1 MNEIGPEALER
12 WGLNV
17 TKLWKDPRGRLP
29 EFRVPWA
36 LVHRIS
42 PRVGRR
48 AALEKQ
54 DSRADVQV
62 VLTTVKATG
71 PVSCGPI

>member
-1 MNEIGPEALER
+1 MNEIGSEALER

-29 EFRVPWA
+29 EFQVPWA

-42 PRVGRR
+42 PSVGRR
-48 AALEKQ
+48 TALGKQ
-54 DSRADVQV
+54 DSQADAQV

-71 PVSCGPI
+71 PVSCSPI

>member
-29 EFRVPWA
+29 EFWVPWA
-36 LVHRIS
+36 LVRRIS
-42 PRVGRR
+42 PRVGRQWLWGNR
-48 AALEKQ
+48 TLRLKRR
-54 DSRADVQV
+54 SF
-62 VLTTVKATG
+62 
-71 PVSCGPI
+71 

>member
-1 MNEIGPEALER
+1 MNEIGSEALER

-29 EFRVPWA
+29 EFRVPWV

-42 PRVGRR
+42 PSVGRR
-48 AALEKQ
+48 AALGKQ
-54 DSRADVQV
+54 DTQADAQV
-62 VLTTVKATG
+62 VLITLKATG
-71 PVSCGPI
+71 LVS

>member
-1 MNEIGPEALER
+1 MNEIGSEALER

-42 PRVGRR
+42 PSVGRR
-48 AALEKQ
+48 AALGKQ
-54 DSRADVQV
+54 DTQADAQV
-62 VLTTVKATG
+62 VLITLKATG
-71 PVSCGPI
+71 LVS

>member
-17 TKLWKDPRGRLP
+17 TKLWKDPRSRLP
-29 EFRVPWA
+29 EFWVPWA
-36 LVHRIS
+36 LVRGIS

-48 AALEKQ
+48 VALGKQ
-54 DSRADVQV
+54 DSEAEAQV
-62 VLTTVKATG
+62 FLATVKATG
-71 PVSCGPI
+71 PASCGPI